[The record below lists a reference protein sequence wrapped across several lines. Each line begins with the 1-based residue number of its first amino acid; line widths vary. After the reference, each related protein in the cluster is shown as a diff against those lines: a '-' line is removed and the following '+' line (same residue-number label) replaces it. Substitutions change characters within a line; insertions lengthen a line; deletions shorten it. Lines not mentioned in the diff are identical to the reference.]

1 MRAQWLVAGL
11 CIAVLSQCGA
21 IRQYQAQQ
29 KADEHKQKVQD
40 ALASCRD
47 LQADPRLDPI
57 RGIVSI
63 AGRPDLAMRSNPSFI
78 TEEQRPAVNA
88 LQSLVDQCRTIL
100 AKVDPKLAGYS
111 QEVSLDD
118 ARLRLYNRQ
127 MTIGEYNQAR
137 LEVAIELTERAAGV
151 PAKTAAASGPGRDP
165 EPGPAPRGS
174 GHGEKSGPAP
184 VADGSGFVVSEDGHV
199 LTNNHLAGN
208 CSSVHVRLRD
218 GTDQVVSVFAHD
230 EINDLALLV
239 LPTRPSS
246 VASFRSGKAVRP
258 GEPVVVVGFPLSQT
272 LASGANVSTGSV
284 AALAGIYDDSRFLQ
298 FSAPIQPGNSGGPV
312 LDAGGNVIGIATA
325 TLDTV
330 KTLRSTGGAL
340 PQNLNFAIKN
350 AVSITFMEKNGVAY
364 HNATST
370 GSYAPADIAERA
382 KTFTVYVQ
390 CWN

>member
-1 MRAQWLVAGL
+1 MRTQWLVAGL
-11 CIAVLSQCGA
+11 CIVVLSQCSA

-63 AGRPDLAMRSNPSFI
+63 AGRPDLAMRSNTSFI

-100 AKVDPKLAGYS
+100 AKVDPKLVGYS

-151 PAKTAAASGPGRDP
+151 PAKTAAATGRD
-165 EPGPAPRGS
+165 APSGS
-174 GHGEKSGPAP
+174 APPDARRDGKSGPRP
-184 VADGSGFVVSEDGHV
+184 VSEGSGFVVSDGGHV
-199 LTNNHLAGN
+199 LTNNHVVAG
-208 CSSVHVRLRD
+208 CSSIHTRLPD
-218 GTDQVVSVFAHD
+218 GTDLVASVLAHD
-230 EINDLALLV
+230 KINDLALLV
-239 LPTRPSS
+239 LPTQPTQ
-246 VASFRSGKAVRP
+246 VASFRSGKVVRQ
-258 GEPVVVVGFPLSQT
+258 GEPVVAVGFPLAPV
-272 LASGANVSTGSV
+272 LASGPNVATGSV
-284 AALAGIYDDSRFLQ
+284 AALAGAFDDSRYLQ
-298 FSAPIQPGNSGGPV
+298 FSAPTQPGNSGGP
-312 LDAGGNVIGIATA
+312 LFDSAGNVVGVVNAKLDTA
-325 TLDTV
+325 TMVRAFGDFPENV
-330 KTLRSTGGAL
+330 
-340 PQNLNFAIKN
+340 NFAIKN
-350 AVSITFMEKNGVAY
+350 AVSTTFMEKNGVAY
-364 HNATST
+364 HNAPST
-370 GSYAPADIAERA
+370 AAYTPADVAERA
-382 KTFTVYVQ
+382 KAFTVYVE